1 MNLKKLSEPFSPAQT
16 HWRVGSTTKDKK
28 KCMALAY
35 IDARDVMDRLDEVLG
50 MENWQCRYSH
60 TATKTV
66 CEIGVRIKDEWVWKS
81 NGAGDTAVEADKGAL
96 SDAFKRTAVLW
107 GVGRYLYGLD
117 TPWVNIDQYKR
128 IEKDQY
134 QILNNALVKFIERNQ
149 PLEPITEN
157 TVKDIYAVIDPLEE
171 FPTQEVFNSW
181 VEELKGKRFAD
192 LSEAEGA
199 ALLEVVRD
207 PSKWNAALKKASVA
221 VLDRYE
227 KSIAGAAY

>member
-66 CEIGVRIKDEWVWKS
+66 CEIGIRIKGEWVWKS

-107 GVGRYLYGLD
+107 GVGRYLYGLE

-134 QILNNALVKFIERNQ
+134 QIC
-149 PLEPITEN
+149 
-157 TVKDIYAVIDPLEE
+157 
-171 FPTQEVFNSW
+171 
-181 VEELKGKRFAD
+181 
-192 LSEAEGA
+192 
-199 ALLEVVRD
+199 LLYTSPSPRD
-207 PSKWNAALKKASVA
+207 
-221 VLDRYE
+221 R
-227 KSIAGAAY
+227 G